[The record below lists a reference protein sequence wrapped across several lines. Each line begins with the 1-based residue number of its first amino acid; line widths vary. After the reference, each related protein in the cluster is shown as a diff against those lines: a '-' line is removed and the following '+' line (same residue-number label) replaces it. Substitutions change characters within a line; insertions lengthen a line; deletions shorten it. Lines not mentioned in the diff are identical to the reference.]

1 MSQLG
6 QTRKYSLGADVFRF
20 ISDSGRLVQF
30 KNSNLFDIARETGK
44 LVDVARGRGNFFRAT
59 AMSARSHL

>member
-20 ISDSGRLVQF
+20 ISCGRLVQF